1 MTLKS
6 PPEFLDRYTRRPSPL
21 RLSIT
26 PRCDEA
32 AQLLRMASLLGPRDL
47 VALSHIIQRAG
58 EICESHGEETA
69 LAVLDQ
75 IDAILQDRVPD
86 A

>member
-1 MTLKS
+1 MTQKLPS
-6 PPEFLDRYTRRPSPL
+6 EILDRQSW
-21 RLSIT
+21 
-26 PRCDEA
+26 PRAVRTDTAAPRSDETE
-32 AQLLRMASLLGPRDL
+32 QLLQMASLLGPRDL
-47 VALSHIIQRAG
+47 AALSCIIQRAH

-75 IDAILQDRVPD
+75 IDAILQDRAPN

>member
-1 MTLKS
+1 MTLKI
-6 PPEFLDRYTRRPSPL
+6 PPEILGRSARSMTSRAGQS
-21 RLSIT
+21 
-26 PRCDEA
+26 PRCDETE
-32 AQLLRMASLLGPRDL
+32 QLLQMARLLGPRDL
-47 VALSHIIQRAG
+47 ATLSCIIQRAG

-75 IDAILQDRVPD
+75 IGAILQGRAPN

>member
-1 MTLKS
+1 MTLKTPHEIRS
-6 PPEFLDRYTRRPSPL
+6 RPAQPRPTRGDARPRS
-21 RLSIT
+21 
-26 PRCDEA
+26 DETE
-32 AQLLRMASLLGPRDL
+32 QLLQMASLLGPRDL
-47 VALSHIIQRAG
+47 AALSCIIQRAG

-75 IDAILQDRVPD
+75 IDAILQDRAPN

>member
-1 MTLKS
+1 MTLKI
-6 PPEFLDRYTRRPSPL
+6 PPEFLNRPTRAQTGRP
-21 RLSIT
+21 RAAAH
-26 PRCDEA
+26 CDETE
-32 AQLLRMASLLGPRDL
+32 QLLQMASLLGPRDL
-47 VALSHIIQRAG
+47 AALSCIIQRAG

-75 IDAILQDRVPD
+75 IDAILQDRAPN